1 MQSQR
6 NKVKMPLLLYSLFL
20 VIAILATFNYFLSTG
35 LPTQQILTENFENDR
50 NLKNQE
56 ESVVSEEE
64 QSKRIKTCLY
74 FWGER
79 HQDSPS
85 DINKDANGCPREIPE
100 MLYDQFT
107 MGRTIGVEYWYQ
119 CQTGPQYDAK
129 HVYTKESIDNLIE
142 RIRRREENYYGH
154 TDTFLYR
161 ALDDF
166 PIRNKSVVIMGSQR
180 PIYESVCLVF
190 GGASCQTIDFQPIT
204 IEHPDSRLGA
214 ITIAEYDRNPISFDV
229 AFSISSFEHDGLGR
243 YGDPLRPNGDLE
255 MMKKMKCI
263 VKPNGLLFLSVP
275 IAKDKIVWNMHR
287 VYGQI
292 RLPRLLQFWTLL
304 GVYGDA
310 EMIRRYTGCDAG
322 REGDYQPVFVLQ
334 NKNQPD
340 SDWNIRFLSQYID
353 NRDGYD
359 DFDEQKSCFT

>member
-161 ALDDF
+161 YHLH
-166 PIRNKSVVIMGSQR
+166 
-180 PIYESVCLVF
+180 E
-190 GGASCQTIDFQPIT
+190 
-204 IEHPDSRLGA
+204 
-214 ITIAEYDRNPISFDV
+214 
-229 AFSISSFEHDGLGR
+229 
-243 YGDPLRPNGDLE
+243 
-255 MMKKMKCI
+255 
-263 VKPNGLLFLSVP
+263 LLSLS
-275 IAKDKIVWNMHR
+275 K
-287 VYGQI
+287 
-292 RLPRLLQFWTLL
+292 TLNCEL
-304 GVYGDA
+304 H
-310 EMIRRYTGCDAG
+310 
-322 REGDYQPVFVLQ
+322 FVLIHCSCWVLI
-334 NKNQPD
+334 KCFG
-340 SDWNIRFLSQYID
+340 RLSYP
-353 NRDGYD
+353 
-359 DFDEQKSCFT
+359 EQICCYHGKSAADL